1 MQILSAC
8 LELPQ
13 KATRLNSDLFFSMST
28 FHSRP
33 MRSAEDQTIP
43 DGKPA
48 DDSANSA
55 GATSA
60 PDALEQALKVAQD
73 ELDVLKDQFL
83 RAKAEAENTRRRAE
97 EETAKA
103 RKFAVEAMAQE
114 LLPVK
119 DSLEAALADT
129 SGSIEALQK
138 GVELTLSQLRG
149 AFERSRIQE
158 IAPAAG
164 ERFDTARHQAIASVP
179 AQQAANT
186 VVNVLQKGYV
196 LAERTLRP
204 AMVTVAAGDA
214 GATEVQTKP

>member
-1 MQILSAC
+1 M
-8 LELPQ
+8 P
-13 KATRLNSDLFFSMST
+13 
-28 FHSRP
+28 
-33 MRSAEDQTIP
+33 SAEQPTAPQPNDLQAT
-43 DGKPA
+43 
-48 DDSANSA
+48 NSPQDE
-55 GATSA
+55 A
-60 PDALEQALKVAQD
+60 PDALEQALKIAQD
-73 ELDVLKDQFL
+73 ELDTLKDQFL

-129 SGSIEALQK
+129 SGSIEALKK

-158 IAPAAG
+158 VIPAAG
-164 ERFDTARHQAIASVP
+164 ERFDPSRHQAIASVP

-186 VVNVLQKGYV
+186 VVSVLQKGYA

-204 AMVTVAAGDA
+204 AMVTVAAAAEPAA
-214 GATEVQTKP
+214 GMNDQPGA

>member
-1 MQILSAC
+1 M
-8 LELPQ
+8 
-13 KATRLNSDLFFSMST
+13 SM
-28 FHSRP
+28 P
-33 MRSAEDQTIP
+33 SAEQPIAP
-43 DGKPA
+43 QPA
-48 DDSANSA
+48 DLQSADVPQDE
-55 GATSA
+55 A
-60 PDALEQALKVAQD
+60 PDALELALKIAQD
-73 ELDVLKDQFL
+73 ELDTLKDQFL

-119 DSLEAALADT
+119 DSLEAALADP
-129 SGSIEALQK
+129 SGSIEALKK

-158 IAPAAG
+158 VAPAAG
-164 ERFDTARHQAIASVP
+164 ERFDPSRHQAIASVP

-186 VVNVLQKGYV
+186 VVSVLQKGYS

-204 AMVTVAAGDA
+204 AMVTVAAAASPAADA
-214 GATEVQTKP
+214 NGQPGA